1 MRMAMDLYERGQD
14 LDAMDRFMEVMVK
27 GNPSERPKANQ
38 YLNLITQRMALGGKL
53 EKLPPTPGGPAVLE
67 EVAPKPIVQEKRV
80 GEPEPERRKSPAER
94 EPERPDEER
103 LSSSD
108 KELMKREID
117 AKILNRKRVLLD
129 QLKKY
134 MDLRV
139 VMANPRLPRAVGIPT
154 GLLYSSGIEFKPES
168 APVLELLTHLAFS
181 LGATQVVLLPER
193 AVIGDAKILDM
204 RRAMGISSFFL
215 KSGVAPAR
223 VRVNLLVSQVDVPQE
238 LRDFQGML
246 VLFVYNQPL
255 TLTTESSIGTE
266 SGPPISLGVSPDAI
280 DPSKGEG
287 SIVEFSVMEPPAGIM
302 SWRFQ
307 LLGPGAKAGGDLTV
321 LQEVKG
327 SAPVFHQVYWNGR
340 SKYFGPALAPG
351 RYECVLSATD
361 MKNRS
366 HKRYAWVTVLGVKP
380 EAPALVAQ
388 ASPGTA
394 SPDLEAAAKEPP
406 PAELPSART
415 SIKRE
420 DLGLRKKTVGK
431 RRSPTAAQ
439 RARARKSALK
449 KAKKDP
455 APEEAAPPGSVPT
468 TDEPG
473 TTESGAKRPEGT
485 KPDVVNYQVLFVK
498 NTANITPDGESV
510 LGTVADTMHYYPLDN
525 VNLLGY
531 AYTGETNPQQLA
543 SQRLELV
550 TKLLVERHGMK
561 RERIKSEA
569 QVVDQ
574 ELYKVSI
581 YILST
586 GQ

>member
-1 MRMAMDLYERGQD
+1 
-14 LDAMDRFMEVMVK
+14 
-27 GNPSERPKANQ
+27 
-38 YLNLITQRMALGGKL
+38 MALGGKL
-53 EKLPPTPGGPAVLE
+53 EKLPPAVGGPSVLD
-67 EVAPKPIVQEKRV
+67 EVAPKPVAEEKRV
-80 GEPEPERRKSPAER
+80 EDPKFKPREREEER

-139 VMANPRLPRAVGIPT
+139 VMANSRLPRAVGIPT
-154 GLLYSSGIEFKPES
+154 SLLYSSGVEFKPES
-168 APVLELLTHLAFS
+168 APILELLTHLAFS

-204 RRAMGISSFFL
+204 RRTMGISSFLL

-223 VRVNLLVSQVDVPQE
+223 IRVNLLVSQIDVPQE

-255 TLTTESSIGTE
+255 TLSTESAIGTE

-307 LLGPGAKAGGDLTV
+307 LLGPGEKPGDNLRV

-340 SKYFGPALAPG
+340 SKYFGPALPPG

-366 HKRYAWVTVLGVKP
+366 HKRHAWVTVLGVKP

-388 ASPGTA
+388 APEAAPSPGLETA
-394 SPDLEAAAKEPP
+394 PKGPP
-406 PAELPSART
+406 PAELPTA
-415 SIKRE
+415 
-420 DLGLRKKTVGK
+420 KTI
-431 RRSPTAAQ
+431 
-439 RARARKSALK
+439 K
-449 KAKKDP
+449 KAKEKRRPPMAARRARDRKGRIKKEEEPPKEPASEAGEP
-455 APEEAAPPGSVPT
+455 APETAKGPAAKEG
-468 TDEPG
+468 
-473 TTESGAKRPEGT
+473 ESKSPE
-485 KPDVVNYQVLFVK
+485 KPDVVNYQVLFDK
-498 NTANITPDGESV
+498 NTANITSDGENV

-525 VNLLGY
+525 INLLGY

-561 RERIKSEA
+561 RERIKS
-569 QVVDQ
+569 QTKIVDQ